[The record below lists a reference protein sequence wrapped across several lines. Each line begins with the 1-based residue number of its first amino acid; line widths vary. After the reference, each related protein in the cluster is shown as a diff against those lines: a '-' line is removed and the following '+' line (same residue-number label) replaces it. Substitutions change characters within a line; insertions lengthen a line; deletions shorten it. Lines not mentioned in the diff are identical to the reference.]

1 MRKLAFLALIL
12 MISTSNAD
20 LFLDTFSNESYSNQ
34 DGDQFWSSDWLETG
48 DDNSPSPPFF
58 NDVGILAGSLILSGS
73 NNDIE
78 RRLNLSGY
86 TSAILTFDYDEF
98 GFDSN
103 VDRVDIYVS
112 SGSSWV
118 RIGRLQGSFL
128 NSGSFSFDISAYI
141 SSNTG
146 IRFSTSNG
154 LGATDYLFIDNVAV
168 TATPNKV
175 LQHISISHDGSG
187 VSCVAENIT
196 FTIHNSTHQVL
207 TGYTGVVTASARIA
221 TSGATSGTW
230 VLASAANPTSF
241 VDNGDGTF
249 NYTMV
254 AADNGSFTMKY
265 SFKQDGV
272 INFDVAS
279 GLLTEATTEDPDLI
293 VEATFLSEGN
303 FRDEFSEIG
312 SNYRDRFDTVSYDNN
327 DGNLNWASNWIETD
341 RISGGSPSAGDVRIT
356 GGRLELTGNN
366 TTFPNLIKSAA
377 QREVDL
383 SSATTATLRFTMR
396 TTSVESND
404 IASVAVSS
412 NGGASWT
419 TLGTYNDDIDSFQP
433 FSFDITPYI
442 SSNTRIRFRIEDQ
455 SGSTCCFGPAD
466 EILQIEDIQIIIN
479 GSGSYGNND
488 GSLAFSND
496 WVESD
501 GTGPANGPVSMYYD
515 ALYLYGSSS
524 QVTTMSR
531 SMDLSN
537 YDDAQLSF
545 DYEAIGSVDAED
557 EVRAEVNSGS
567 GWVVL
572 QTITGNVSGSSS
584 LNLKN
589 YLSSNTQIRFVIDD
603 PGTGGDCCYNNNQ
616 EVFKIDNVDIE
627 VFQISSCQG
636 ADHFSIAHSG
646 NGVNCEA
653 EVITVTA
660 KDSAGNIITDYEG
673 TIDLTTS
680 TSHGDWTLLSGVGSF
695 TPLGSNLGSAE
706 YVFST
711 SDNGQVN
718 FNFANT
724 YVETLSINI
733 LDDQGIS
740 ETSNNAT
747 ASDDPDLSFARSG
760 FKFIY
765 GTGSAPAS
773 EVIPVQISGRNF
785 NNTLGYDPLKIR
797 AITTDVDTGVCT
809 GLFTGNQTI
818 ELALECINPSSCH
831 VSSASQFSINGTN
844 LNKNNQNTVTSYTP
858 ITLNFASNSTADLSN
873 SLYSDAGRIGLHA
886 RRIQA
891 GDNIL
896 GSSNQMEFSPA
907 GFCTTTTDPDY
918 ACSGPNYWNCSK
930 FKKAGENF
938 NLTVSAQGWRANAD
952 SNFCDNNFILPNFNH
967 GVSITQNLISPVA
980 GNLGAISF
988 NTVNLSSGTAS
999 QSVNWSEVGVI
1010 NFTAGGN
1017 NYLSHTLV
1025 STPSHEFGRF
1035 FPADFVVNN
1044 INNGSYGDAN
1054 TGFSYIG
1061 ELDASNTGGIKYG
1074 VQPQFDFIVRNV
1086 QGDTLKNYLVGSFNK
1101 TPLPV
1106 INTTSNILG
1115 LDGINDLTIT
1125 TGFNGPT
1132 SSYDAATG
1140 IYRVSLNSSDHFRY
1154 DHTANALV
1162 APFTNDIQINITD
1175 YVDSDGV
1182 SLSSG
1187 VSLNP
1192 IGGNV
1197 RLGRLRLANAY
1208 GSESTSLTHVWST
1221 EYYDGANFILNTD
1234 DNGTTYDIAGIGALT
1249 VTDIGDP
1256 SDPYQITDSTASGEI
1271 ADTGLFVSGAT
1282 SVVWSAPVAG
1292 RYGKFTFPY
1301 ASPSWLQ
1308 FDWNGLGFENPEAEI
1323 SFGQY
1328 RGHDK
1333 IIYWKEVYYK

>member
-1 MRKLAFLALIL
+1 MNMLKTKLIAVIVLSILSQVVWSGCSPYMGLASINEVSKEHNFFDNDDDFIELKKLDKQLNNSIMTGWSVQICETILGIFVSCSGDVPLSSANVNGKYWVLSGDPIPASYIDWIGGFDLVLKDINGDVVDYLSVNSVVEQYEACPFVYPTQASGSASTRRTRRLPDGVGDWDVPPGNSEPQTGGEDNTDATPPPAGSPDLGFLSDVQLPQGQTAVL
-12 MISTSNAD
+12 
-20 LFLDTFSNESYSNQ
+20 TFSL
-34 DGDQFWSSDWLETG
+34 SS
-48 DDNSPSPPFF
+48 
-58 NDVGILAGSLILSGS
+58 ASLNNVQINYATANGTAISSINYTPVSGS
-73 NNDIE
+73 IIIPA
-78 RRLNLSGY
+78 GQ
-86 TSAILTFDYDEF
+86 T
-98 GFDSN
+98 
-103 VDRVDIYVS
+103 
-112 SGSSWV
+112 
-118 RIGRLQGSFL
+118 
-128 NSGSFSFDISAYI
+128 
-141 SSNTG
+141 
-146 IRFSTSNG
+146 
-154 LGATDYLFIDNVAV
+154 
-168 TATPNKV
+168 
-175 LQHISISHDGSG
+175 
-187 VSCVAENIT
+187 
-196 FTIHNSTHQVL
+196 
-207 TGYTGVVTASARIA
+207 TASVNI
-221 TSGATSGTW
+221 
-230 VLASAANPTSF
+230 
-241 VDNGDGTF
+241 
-249 NYTMV
+249 
-254 AADNGSFTMKY
+254 
-265 SFKQDGV
+265 
-272 INFDVAS
+272 
-279 GLLTEATTEDPDLI
+279 
-293 VEATFLSEGN
+293 
-303 FRDEFSEIG
+303 
-312 SNYRDRFDTVSYDNN
+312 DT
-327 DGNLNWASNWIETD
+327 I
-341 RISGGSPSAGDVRIT
+341 IT
-356 GGRLELTGNN
+356 GGTVDTYFFLTIESATNAN
-366 TTFPNLIKSAA
+366 VIDQVAQILIKP
-377 QREVDL
+377 
-383 SSATTATLRFTMR
+383 
-396 TTSVESND
+396 
-404 IASVAVSS
+404 AV
-412 NGGASWT
+412 
-419 TLGTYNDDIDSFQP
+419 
-433 FSFDITPYI
+433 
-442 SSNTRIRFRIEDQ
+442 
-455 SGSTCCFGPAD
+455 
-466 EILQIEDIQIIIN
+466 
-479 GSGSYGNND
+479 
-488 GSLAFSND
+488 
-496 WVESD
+496 
-501 GTGPANGPVSMYYD
+501 
-515 ALYLYGSSS
+515 
-524 QVTTMSR
+524 
-531 SMDLSN
+531 
-537 YDDAQLSF
+537 
-545 DYEAIGSVDAED
+545 
-557 EVRAEVNSGS
+557 
-567 GWVVL
+567 
-572 QTITGNVSGSSS
+572 NV
-584 LNLKN
+584 
-589 YLSSNTQIRFVIDD
+589 
-603 PGTGGDCCYNNNQ
+603 
-616 EVFKIDNVDIE
+616 
-627 VFQISSCQG
+627 
-636 ADHFSIAHSG
+636 DHFSIVHDG

-653 EVITVTA
+653 EQITIIA
-660 KDSAGNIITDYEG
+660 KDISGNPVTNYTG
-673 TIDLTTS
+673 TIDLS
-680 TSHGDWTLLSGVGSF
+680 ISSNHGDWSTNGLGVF
-695 TPLGSNLGSAE
+695 TAIGSNAGTAQ
-706 YVFST
+706 YTFS
-711 SDNGQVN
+711 SLDNGQVI
-718 FNFANT
+718 FNYANT

-809 GLFTGNQTI
+809 GLFMGNQTI

-831 VSSASQFSINGTN
+831 VSSASQFSINGTD
-844 LNKNNQNTVTSYTP
+844 LNKNSQNTVTSYTP

-873 SLYSDAGRIGLHA
+873 SLYSDAGRIALHA

-896 GSSNQMEFSPA
+896 GSSNQMEFTPA

-938 NLTVSAQGWRANAD
+938 NLRVSAQGWRVNAD
-952 SNFCDNNFILPNFNH
+952 SNFCDNNFILPNFNN
-967 GVSITQNLISPVA
+967 GVSITHNLMSPVA

-1221 EYYDGANFILNTD
+1221 EYYDGANYILNTD

-1271 ADTGLFVSGAT
+1271 ADTGLFASGAT